1 MIRYIIKRLLWMIP
15 VVLGVIF
22 VVYFISWMA
31 PGDPVLTMLGDSYS
45 PERYAALQAE
55 LGLDKPF
62 ILQYLNYI
70 KNVFLHFDFGIS
82 YHYQLPVAKEI
93 IERAPFSIKIGLLG
107 ILVCVAIGIPTGII
121 SAKKQNSA
129 ADYVVTFVTMFL
141 AGMPS
146 FWLALMLMLL
156 FSVKLGWLPATGYT
170 TWKHWILP
178 VVSLAFASMASTV
191 RMTRSSML
199 EVIRQDYVRTARA
212 KGLSEGEITRKH
224 QLKNALIP
232 VVTVVGM
239 QLGSIVAGSVIVET
253 IFNMPGV
260 GSYMMAAIQNRDFPA
275 INGCVVVIS
284 ICVGLV
290 NILVDVIYAYLDPR
304 IKAQYEG
311 GKGKKRKAPAK
322 KGAEA

>member
-31 PGDPVLTMLGDSYS
+31 PGDPVLTMLGDSYT
-45 PERYAALQAE
+45 PEKYAALQAE

-107 ILVCVAIGIPTGII
+107 IVVCVAIGIPSGII

-129 ADYVVTFVTMFL
+129 ADYTVTMITMFL

-156 FSVKLGWLPATGYT
+156 FSVKLGWLPATGYA

-178 VVSLAFASMASTV
+178 VVSLAFASLASTV

-199 EVIRQDYVRTARA
+199 EVIRQDYIRTARA
-212 KGLSEGEITRKH
+212 KGLSEGEITRRH

-239 QLGSIVAGSVIVET
+239 QLSTIVGGSIIVET

-260 GSYMMAAIQNRDFPA
+260 GSYMMTAIQNRDFPA
-275 INGCVVVIS
+275 INGCVVVLS
-284 ICVGLV
+284 VCVCLV
-290 NILVDVIYAYLDPR
+290 NILVDVVYAYLDPR
-304 IKAQYEG
+304 IKAKYSA
-311 GKGKKRKAPAK
+311 KARKKRSAPAK
-322 KGAEA
+322 KEAEA

>member
-31 PGDPVLTMLGDSYS
+31 PGDPVLTMLGDSYT

-107 ILVCVAIGIPTGII
+107 ILVCVAIGIPTGVI

-129 ADYVVTFVTMFL
+129 ADYVVTFITMFL

-199 EVIRQDYVRTARA
+199 EVVRQDYVRTARA
-212 KGLSEGEITRKH
+212 KGLSEGEITRRH

-284 ICVGLV
+284 VCVGLV

-311 GKGKKRKAPAK
+311 KKRKAPVK
-322 KGAEA
+322 KEAEA

>member
-22 VVYFISWMA
+22 IVYFISWMA
-31 PGDPVLTMLGDSYS
+31 PGDPVLTMLGESYT
-45 PERYAALQAE
+45 PEKYAALQAE
-55 LGLDKPF
+55 LGLDQPF
-62 ILQYLNYI
+62 ILQYLTYI

-82 YHYQLPVAKEI
+82 YRYQLPVAKEI

-107 ILVCVAIGIPTGII
+107 ILVCVVIGIPTGII

-129 ADYVVTFVTMFL
+129 ADYTVTFITMFL

-199 EVIRQDYVRTARA
+199 EVVRQDYVRTARA
-212 KGLSEGEITRKH
+212 KGLSEGEITRRH

-253 IFNMPGV
+253 IFNMPGI
-260 GSYMMAAIQNRDFPA
+260 GSYMMTAIQNRDFPA

-284 ICVGLV
+284 VCVGLV

-304 IKAQYEG
+304 IKAKYEG
-311 GKGKKRKAPAK
+311 GKGKKRKASAK
-322 KGAEA
+322 KEAEA